1 MPQLVWLVTGCTSGL
16 GEELVYAILARGDR
30 VIATGR
36 NAVIRLSHLKDSGA
50 AVLDIDVTA
59 SQAVLNI
66 KIEEALAVYGRID
79 VLVPNAGYS
88 EIGFVEELR
97 QEKWQD
103 QLQTNFFGVTNITR
117 AILPHFRKRKVGHI
131 AIISS
136 VLAWSGALAAGP
148 YAVSKH
154 AIDGYGKTLQQ
165 EVAQFGIRTV
175 IFNIGYIRTK
185 LTSTPKVSVPED
197 DEYRSI
203 FERFLEASATIPGN
217 EPGDPKKCAERIVD
231 VMKGEGMA
239 SGKPMPSQVPLGSDV
254 LATVKE
260 TCEAMLKTCEEWKDL
275 IKSTDFEGPKQG
287 FWAENTVR
295 TSW

>member
-1 MPQLVWLVTGCTSGL
+1 MPQLVWLVTGCSSGL

-50 AVLDIDVTA
+50 TILDIDVTA
-59 SQAVLNI
+59 PQAALNI
-66 KIEEALAVYGRID
+66 KIEEALAVYGGID

-88 EIGFVEELR
+88 EIGFD
-97 QEKWQD
+97 KWQD

-117 AILPHFRKRKVGHI
+117 AILPHFRKKKVGHI

-136 VLAWSGALAAGP
+136 VSAWSGALAAGP
-148 YAVSKH
+148 YVVSKH
-154 AIDGYGKTLQQ
+154 AIDGFGRTLQQ
-165 EVAQFGIRTV
+165 EVAQFGIQTV
-175 IFNIGYIRTK
+175 IFNIGYIRTN
-185 LTSTPKVSVPED
+185 LTSNPKVSTPEA

-217 EPGDPKKCAERIVD
+217 EPGDPQKCAERIVD

-239 SGKPMPSQVPLGSDV
+239 SGKPMPSQVPLGSDA
-254 LATVKE
+254 LATIKE